1 MKFNESTTRKI
12 NRKYEKTTKVVKNLI
27 THYLKMTVSQ
37 NND

>member
-1 MKFNESTTRKI
+1 MNQQPEKLIENMKKKNK
-12 NRKYEKTTKVVKNLI
+12 TKVVKNLI

>member
-1 MKFNESTTRKI
+1 MNQQPERLIENMKKKI
-12 NRKYEKTTKVVKNLI
+12 KVVKNLI